1 MWKPLYMLV
10 VLLGTTRAASLVPCP
25 EHCQCKLLDGEKL
38 HVSCSTFEVLRKL
51 QPKQARAIESFTI
64 TDATDVDPKIKNLF
78 NLRMLDLSGNRIT
91 ALNLPPL
98 PSLMHLNVSSN
109 NVKNFNPSVLPR
121 SLVNLDFSYNSL
133 SDIPKDIALLHNLQY
148 LNISGNPVYCSCAL
162 VEVRNALKDANV
174 IVNEPVLCASPSHFK
189 GVSWDSDEIC
199 PNKGIWDQMLGDG
212 TIYEGS
218 GSGDSALVPEIGTYG
233 DKIEDEFLTEL
244 HSPTDS
250 TENRDYEGSGEDIEN
265 EFLNNPPKPCYIN
278 CSTPPPLPANDT
290 SSTISALDGARILF
304 EDISGKKVEET
315 TTTTEMP
322 HAHEETI
329 VAVSTKPLESEL
341 SKEIPKSHDE
351 VNNSTTTAPSTAVAA
366 PKKSKSTYILLAVL
380 CIVIVMIIV
389 FAIYKTRTNRRNKKR
404 RQTDA
409 DNGINKKPMQ
419 EMTELAPLTK
429 LPDQEVNN
437 THMTNGTKNGKT
449 VEETDLKDED
459 YNDSVELR
467 KKQESEALLTPEAK
481 RVTIKAGE
489 IPESVP
495 RTPLLV
501 NRHISSD
508 GNVITIPTSD
518 QRV

>member
-1 MWKPLYMLV
+1 M
-10 VLLGTTRAASLVPCP
+10 
-25 EHCQCKLLDGEKL
+25 
-38 HVSCSTFEVLRKL
+38 SCSTFEVLRKL
-51 QPKQARAIESFTI
+51 QPKQARAIVSFAI
-64 TDATDVDPKIKNLF
+64 TDATEVDSKIRNLF
-78 NLRMLDLSGNRIT
+78 NLKALDLSGNGIT
-91 ALNLPPL
+91 ILNLPPL
-98 PSLMHLNVSSN
+98 PSLTHLNVSSN
-109 NVKNFNPSVLPR
+109 NVKNINPSVLPR
-121 SLVNLDFSYNSL
+121 SLVNLDISYNAL
-133 SDIPKDIALLHNLQY
+133 SDIPKELALLQNLQY
-148 LNISGNPVYCSCAL
+148 LNISGNPVHCSCPL
-162 VEVRNALKDANV
+162 IEVRNALKDANV
-174 IVNEPVLCASPSHFK
+174 IVNDPVLCATPSYLK
-189 GVSWDSDEIC
+189 KVSWNSDEIC
-199 PNKGIWDQMLGDG
+199 PSKGIWDQMLGD
-212 TIYEGS
+212 EGS

-233 DKIEDEFLTEL
+233 EKIEDEFLTDL
-244 HSPTDS
+244 HSATSSTDN
-250 TENRDYEGSGEDIEN
+250 TEYEGSGDDIEN
-265 EFLNNPPKPCYIN
+265 EFRNNPPKPCYIN

-290 SSTISALDGARILF
+290 NSTISAIDGARILF

-315 TTTTEMP
+315 TTTTKVP
-322 HAHEETI
+322 HVHEETI
-329 VAVSTKPLESEL
+329 APVSSKPLESVP
-341 SKEIPKSHDE
+341 SPKTDDE

-366 PKKSKSTYILLAVL
+366 PKKSRSTYILLAVL

-437 THMTNGTKNGKT
+437 THKTNGTKNGKT
-449 VEETDLKDED
+449 VEETED
-459 YNDSVELR
+459 YNDGVELR

-489 IPESVP
+489 IPGSVP

-508 GNVITIPTSD
+508 GNVITIPSLD